1 MADTLISPKITH
13 DPWFQFFSG
22 CIGAIDGM
30 HICAFVPIEEHP
42 TMHNRKGYLSQNCL
56 FMCDFDLLFTYAMTG
71 WDGASADTTLW
82 HRAHQNDLQMPL
94 GKYLLVDAGF
104 GGSDT
109 LLVPYRGVRYHLK
122 EWHQANLWSV
132 AVLCQEKKLTF

>member
-22 CIGAIDGM
+22 CIGAIDGT
-30 HICAFVPIEEHP
+30 HIRAFVPIEEHP